1 MALPSPAPTASES
14 MTDSAP
20 TEANILALEQ
30 AAAQAKKLADDAR
43 RGRLWERDWKKGLG
57 QIRQALNDA
66 CRRP

>member
-1 MALPSPAPTASES
+1 